1 MMSVTELLSRA
12 RRAIESGEASLRAA
26 AEDIAVAQEQGA
38 TQRQIAEA
46 VGKSA
51 AWVNRLLKWRESGY
65 QDGTAFGPQA
75 KASRQRA
82 QRVQAPERQR
92 RKPATTSEQA
102 QAAADNPDMREQL
115 AVAPEGAP
123 EPKAVATG
131 SPSTPPPG
139 DDDIP
144 AFLDRRPLSPD
155 DQRAYDA
162 IKSTWD
168 SYVLPLWNATSAVVR
183 ERIIAEVIRA
193 SPPGHVPGR
202 ATPELAV
209 QRKSL
214 GPKKVWD
221 DELPF

>member
-123 EPKAVATG
+123 EPEAVATG

-144 AFLDRRPLSPD
+144 VFLDRRPLSPD